1 MKKILI
7 LNHNHERFGTYFRCY
22 FIAEGLSKIG
32 YKVTMVCASGENLDL
47 LIKKKKISD
56 NFEIIT
62 LPRIK
67 YHKYFSGQAVLR
79 LPLTI
84 ILVLFCRF
92 DLLYSF
98 AIALPQIGIPAWIG
112 KKIRGK
118 KLIIDWDDL
127 WGGGFAVTH
136 GKIIAKVLTWC
147 ERNFIKVADKVT
159 YVSDYLGKEIEKIDP
174 EIIKV
179 KIENGAN
186 SKQISVMDKNEV
198 RKKFGYEED
207 KILAVSIGNTY
218 TASFGLM
225 LEAFKRAKVKIKNL
239 RLLLVGSV
247 VIKDE
252 FKDLFKSLGEN
263 VVLVGS
269 KPYSEIPSYMAIA
282 DVLLLPMDNDPIE
295 LARFPMRFG
304 DYLCAGRPIVS
315 NAVGE
320 VKYYLEKYNAGLISP
335 PASTKE
341 FGDNILLVLK
351 DKKLAEQLSRN
362 ARKLAEG
369 DLSRDNVTKKLNGI
383 IAPLLSVN
391 NN

>member
-22 FIAEGLSKIG
+22 FIAEGLSKFG
-32 YKVTMVCASGENLDL
+32 YKVTMVCASGKNFDL
-47 LIKKKKISD
+47 LIKKQKISD

-67 YHKYFSGQAVLR
+67 YHKYFSGQVILR

-84 ILVLFCRF
+84 LLVLFCRY

-98 AIALPQIGIPAWIG
+98 AVALPQIGIPAWVG

-136 GKIIAKVLTWC
+136 GEIVEKVLTWC

-159 YVSDYLGKEIEKIDP
+159 YVSDYLGKEIERIDP
-174 EIIKV
+174 EIVKV

-186 SKQISVMDKNEV
+186 SEQIKVLDKIDA
-198 RKKFGYEED
+198 RKKLSFSRD
-207 KILAVSIGNTY
+207 DILAVSIGNTY

-225 LEAFKRAKVKIKNL
+225 LQAFLEAKKEIKKL
-239 RLLLVGSV
+239 RLILVGKV
-247 VIKDE
+247 VVKDE
-252 FKDLFKSLGEN
+252 FKKIFESLGKS
-263 VVLVGS
+263 VTIIGS
-269 KPYSEIPSYMAIA
+269 KPYFEMPCYMAIA
-282 DVLLLPMDNDPIE
+282 DVLLLPMDDDPIE
-295 LARFPMRFG
+295 WARFPMRLG

-320 VKYYLEKYNAGLISP
+320 AKYYLEKYNAGLTSP

-341 FGDNILLVLK
+341 FGDNILRVLR
-351 DKKLAEQLSRN
+351 DKKLADKLSQN
-362 ARKLAEG
+362 ARKLAEEN
-369 DLSRDNVTKKLNGI
+369 LSRDNVVQKLNGTI
-383 IAPLLSVN
+383 NSLLSV
-391 NN
+391 